1 MTPKHYAR
9 LQRIEQA
16 RDALKQ
22 LPSQSVAH
30 ISAALDYYDQAHF
43 THEFKAVVGMTPRR
57 YMQEKALITLET

>member
-1 MTPKHYAR
+1 V
-9 LQRIEQA
+9 E
-16 RDALKQ
+16 
-22 LPSQSVAH
+22 H